1 MYLIETPV
9 TAWIP
14 VRTALWR
21 DRIEA
26 SEAAL
31 ADLSEALPSLV
42 PIVRSGLSDVDAA
55 IAEPPAKV
63 RKRLSSSILVYA
75 RQVEFLRVKAQY
87 TLDRDAFNEQNPDR
101 ELDEDIFSAFA
112 AMHLGEAME
121 TLLMFSEL
129 SHPGRINTTQGIVVT
144 PQGGNA
150 SVQAKSCFFQ
160 LWHPEENDPK
170 WPAINTLPLQDVLS
184 WVKGTSFFTNAL
196 AVSRIERSLAAF
208 TQMVHMGPYKEGETL
223 FRAMQSLEA
232 FYCDGTGDLRKQLAD
247 KAALW
252 VGRWE
257 EPKNIV
263 GHLYDMRSKFVHGGA
278 KLQYW
283 SDQADPWE
291 EDEKHMRSF
300 EHAVTLAARLTVAT
314 LQRCVTDRVHD
325 IEWSYAV
332 KTSRLGA

>member
-1 MYLIETPV
+1 MHLIETPV

-26 SEAAL
+26 SEIAL

-42 PIVRSGLSDVDAA
+42 PVAQPGLRDVDAA

-63 RKRLSSSILVYA
+63 RKRLLSNILVDA
-75 RQVEFLRVKAQY
+75 RLVKFLRIKAQH
-87 TLDRDAFNEQNPDR
+87 TLDRDVFDEQNPGR
-101 ELDEDIFSAFA
+101 EFNDDIFSSVA

-129 SHPGRINTTQGIVVT
+129 SHPGRISTTQGVVLT
-144 PQGGNA
+144 SQGGNT
-150 SVQAKSCFFQ
+150 SVQAKSCFSQ
-160 LWHPEENDPK
+160 LWHPEKNDPT
-170 WPAINTLPLQDVLS
+170 WPAISTLPLQNVLS
-184 WVKGTSFFTNAL
+184 WVNGTSFFTNAL

-208 TQMVHMGPYKEGETL
+208 TQMVHLGPYKEGETL

-252 VGRWE
+252 VGLWK

-283 SDQADPWE
+283 SDHADPWE

-300 EHAVTLAARLTVAT
+300 GHAVTLAARLAVAT
-314 LQRCVTDRVHD
+314 LQRCVIDEVHH

-332 KTSRLGA
+332 KTS